1 MADTDLLFD
10 LRNYFYLGNY
20 QAAINEAN
28 NASLGTEKERL
39 EKDTFVYRSYL
50 AQGNFQLVLD
60 EINDHASV
68 PLQAIKVLG
77 SYLANESSKD
87 VVLKK
92 VKQWQAE
99 GNTSPIIQLIM
110 GTIYFHEQNFEDAL
124 KILHSSNSLEGLALL
139 VQTYLRID
147 RVDLAEKELKT
158 MNKIDV
164 DSTLTQLATAWVDI
178 NLGGDKIKEAG
189 LIFKELSDK
198 YGPTVALLNGQ
209 AICNI
214 HLKKFEEAEQ
224 LLLEALEK
232 NSKDADTI
240 VNLITCYLH
249 SRKPLELVNR
259 YISQLKASV
268 PNHPWVEALR
278 SADEAFER
286 SRTRF
291 AI

>member
-1 MADTDLLFD
+1 MADTDVLFD

-28 NASLGTEKERL
+28 NVSLGTEKERL
-39 EKDTFVYRSYL
+39 EKDSFVYRSYL
-50 AQGNFQLVLD
+50 AQGNYQLVLD
-60 EINDHASV
+60 EISDSAPA
-68 PLQAIKVLG
+68 PLQAIKLL
-77 SYLANESSKD
+77 STYLSNESKEA
-87 VVLKK
+87 VLKG
-92 VKQWQAE
+92 VKQCHAE
-99 GNTSPIIQLIM
+99 GSTNPIVQLIM
-110 GTIYFHEQNFEDAL
+110 GTIYYHEQNFEEAL
-124 KILHSSNSLEGLALL
+124 KSLHSSNSLEGLSLL
-139 VQTYLRID
+139 IQTYLKID
-147 RVDLAEKELKT
+147 RLDLAEKEVKT

-178 NLGGDKIKEAG
+178 NLGGDKIQEAA

-198 YGPTVALLNGQ
+198 YGATVSLLNGQ
-209 AICNI
+209 AVCNI
-214 HLKKFEEAEQ
+214 HMKKFEEAEQ

-249 SRKPLELVNR
+249 SKKPIELVNR

-268 PNHPWVEALR
+268 PHHPWVEALR
-278 SADEAFER
+278 NADEAFER

-291 AI
+291 SI